1 MANDFAVKVV
11 TPDGEAWSG
20 RATSVVVPGLDGYF
34 GVWKDHVP
42 MIAAMDVGAL
52 WIKTPAEH
60 VLTLLAVDGGFVE
73 VNREAVTVLAESAA
87 IGGDIDVIAVNKE
100 EEEARAQLA
109 NRFGDIEVERAQ
121 VALNKALNRKR
132 VAELTKSKPTQMA

>member
-20 RATSVVVPGLDGYF
+20 QATSVVVPGLDGYF
-34 GVWKDHVP
+34 GVWKDHMP
-42 MIAAMDVGAL
+42 LIAAMDVGAL

-73 VNREAVTVLAESAA
+73 VNREGVTILAESAA
-87 IGGDIDVIAVNKE
+87 LGDDIDVIAATKA
-100 EEEARAQLA
+100 EEEARAKLA
-109 NRFGDIEVERAQ
+109 QHFGDIEVERAQ

>member
-1 MANDFAVKVV
+1 MANDFEVKVV

-34 GVWKDHVP
+34 GVWKDHMP
-42 MIAAMDVGAL
+42 LIAAMDVGAL

-73 VNREAVTVLAESAA
+73 VNREGVTILAESAA
-87 IGGDIDVIAVNKE
+87 VGDDIDVIAATRE
-100 EEEARAQLA
+100 EEQARAQLA
-109 NRFGDIEVERAQ
+109 NHFGDIEVERAQ

-132 VAELTKSKPTQMA
+132 VAELTKGKPTQMA